1 MAGILS
7 LLLLGGPIEPGPKP
21 NPFQVARWIAPGM
34 GGELPPFNS
43 VLVRREFVLPG
54 APKRAILHIVGLGD
68 YDLRVNGLRVTPTG
82 INQPWSQYERT
93 LYYASYDLSRRLHES
108 RNCIG
113 VTLGAS
119 FWHNPDAPAG
129 RYNKAG
135 PQRLSNTPYLMLAEL
150 EVELEDGDIV
160 RVGSDASWVWHA
172 GPVTFT
178 HVYAGED
185 YDARREVKGWAR
197 AGLRAE
203 DWQASTEVPAPP
215 SRLLPRNLPGFGL
228 FRHDVPTDVREVA
241 PGVFAYAFPQNMSAQ
256 LHVRLSGGKPG
267 DRVVFRCG
275 EHRNAQGR
283 LFGGYV
289 VDCSITTDGGRVDRQ
304 WQFFYLGMQFVE
316 VSGAVPKGAPN
327 PRGLPIIEG
336 MELIHTRC
344 ALAETG
350 RFWCSADLYN
360 RIHTMIDWAFR
371 SNMSW
376 VMTDCP
382 HREKLGWLECA
393 YLLARSYLYRYDGR
407 EWFAKIAR
415 DIGDAQEASGLV
427 RTVAPSYPAGRFP
440 GAFDFT
446 VEWGA
451 AAVLVPW
458 EHYCWYGDAQVL
470 RTCLPSMRRYVDYIT
485 GLAHNGLAP
494 GGLGDWYDY
503 GHGYGPGPS
512 RFTPPELSATAT
524 WALCALTVS
533 KAAEAVGESDIAQQ
547 YRALHARIAENFR
560 RAFQDPATHLL
571 KHLGSPQCANAM
583 AICAEVIPEEDRGK
597 LVQDIVADLERRG
610 WQQTAGDVGHVY
622 LIRALAQ
629 AGRSDVLHKVYSRAG
644 LGSYGGILA
653 KGLTSLPETWDAMMD
668 GYQSLNHAMLGHVM
682 EWLYGYVAGIRQAP
696 GSVGW
701 RDVVI
706 QPNPG
711 PLEGASAT
719 VCTPMGAISCAWQRR
734 EGMFRLEVKIPKG
747 AHAVAVMPSGSVRE
761 LRAGKSTLTERDVP
775 PPE

>member
-1 MAGILS
+1 MAGILG
-7 LLLLGGPIEPGPKP
+7 LLVWAAPGAPGTQSGP
-21 NPFQVARWIAPGM
+21 FRVARWIAPGYR
-34 GGELPPFNS
+34 GASEPLAS
-43 VLVRREFVLPG
+43 VLVRREFMLASKPRKAVL
-54 APKRAILHIVGLGD
+54 RIVGLGD
-68 YDLRVNGLRVTPTG
+68 YALAVNGSRVAPTG

-93 LYYASYDLSRRLHES
+93 LYYASYDVTRRLHAGA
-108 RNCIG
+108 NCIG
-113 VTLGAS
+113 AALGAS
-119 FWHNPDAPAG
+119 FWHNPDAPPG

-135 PQRLSNTPYLMLAEL
+135 PQRTVETPYLMLAEL
-150 EVELEDGDIV
+150 EATLENGETV
-160 RVGSDASWVWHA
+160 LLGSDASWTWHP

-185 YDARREVKGWAR
+185 YDARLEVKGWAEP
-197 AGLRAE
+197 GLATTG
-203 DWQASTEVPAPP
+203 WQASGVVAPP
-215 SRLLPRNLPGFGL
+215 AARLLPRAMPGFGL
-228 FRHDVPTDVREVA
+228 FQRFQPSEVREVA
-241 PGVFAYAFPQNMSAQ
+241 AGVFGYAFPQNMAAQ
-256 LHVRLSGGKPG
+256 LRVRLRGGHSG

-275 EHRNAQGR
+275 EHRNSAGR
-283 LFGGYV
+283 LFGGYI

-316 VSGAVPKGAPN
+316 VSGAVPKGTPN
-327 PRGLPIIEG
+327 PKGLPVVDA
-336 MELIHTRC
+336 MELVHTHA
-344 ALAETG
+344 ALPEVG
-350 RFWCSADLYN
+350 RFHCSSDLYN
-360 RIHTMIDWAFR
+360 RIHTMIDWSFR

-407 EWFAKIAR
+407 AWFAKIAR
-415 DIGDAQEASGLV
+415 DIADAQEQSGMV

-451 AAVLVPW
+451 AAVMVPW

-470 RTCLPSMRRYVDYIT
+470 RAFLPSMRRYVDYLT
-485 GLAHNGLAP
+485 AASRDGVAP

-524 WALCALTVS
+524 WALCALTVAR
-533 KAAEAVGESDIAQQ
+533 AAEAVGDEDAARE
-547 YRALHARIAENFR
+547 YRALHARIAERFQ
-560 RAFQDPATHLL
+560 RAFQDPATRLL
-571 KHLGSPQCANAM
+571 KHLGSPQCADAM
-583 AICAEVIPEEDRGK
+583 ALCAEVVPQADRAR
-597 LVQDIVADLERRG
+597 LVEDIVADLQRRG

-622 LIRALAQ
+622 FIRALAE
-629 AGRSDVLHKVYSRAG
+629 AGRSDVLHKVYSRTG

-682 EWLYGYVAGIRQAP
+682 EWFYGYVAGIRQAQ

-701 RDVVI
+701 RAIVI

-711 PLEGASAT
+711 PLTEASAAIKTPRGT
-719 VCTPMGAISCAWQRR
+719 VSCAWRR
-734 EGMFRLEVKIPKG
+734 RGGEFRLEVQVPRGIQ
-747 AHAVAVMPSGSVRE
+747 AVAVLPSGTMHE
-761 LRAGKSTLTERDVP
+761 LKPGRAALTERD
-775 PPE
+775 